1 MIALSFSCLH
11 VSRQRHA
18 MASRVKKK
26 KSATPPAP
34 QRKSRRAHGSV
45 TLQDVAQLAGVSAIT
60 ASRAINQPA
69 VVSEETR
76 ERVQRAISKTGYTP
90 NLLAGGLASSK
101 SRLVSVVVPTLT
113 GPMFMETIQ
122 ALTER
127 LAEDGYQVMIGQSGY
142 DNARED
148 ELLGAIIGRR
158 PDGIVLTGVVH
169 SAKGRVRLAGA
180 GIPVVET
187 WDFIPTPIDM
197 LVGFSHESIGP
208 EVAAFL
214 KKRGC
219 KRVAVLS
226 ADDERAVRRAKS
238 FAAAA
243 HALRI
248 AAGKTADAS
257 CEWLPALTS
266 LGVGR
271 RGFATLLERLPKV
284 DGVFCSSD
292 VVAQGVLA
300 EAQARGLRVPEDLAV
315 MGFGDL
321 AFAPDLH
328 PPLTTVRVD
337 ATAMGRIA
345 GDLIL
350 KRVAGES
357 IRQRVVD
364 VGFSILERESV

>member
-1 MIALSFSCLH
+1 
-11 VSRQRHA
+11 
-18 MASRVKKK
+18 MASRVRT
-26 KSATPPAP
+26 KSTAP
-34 QRKSRRAHGSV
+34 STSQRKARRAHGGV
-45 TLQDVAQLAGVSAIT
+45 TLQDVARLAGVSPIT
-60 ASRAINQPA
+60 ASRAINQPE
-69 VVSEETR
+69 VVSEDTR
-76 ERVQRAISKTGYTP
+76 ERVQLAIRQTGYTP
-90 NLLAGGLASSK
+90 NLLAGGLASSR
-101 SRLVSVVVPTLT
+101 SRLVAVVVPTLT

-127 LAEDGYQVMIGQSGY
+127 LAEVGYQVMIGQSGY

-148 ELLGAIIGRR
+148 ELLSAIIGRR

-208 EVAAFL
+208 EVATFFRQ
-214 KKRGC
+214 RGC

-243 HALRI
+243 YALRI
-248 AAGKTADAS
+248 AAGKTAGSS

-271 RGFATLLERLPKV
+271 RGFAALLKRLPKL

-300 EAQARGLRVPEDLAV
+300 EAQARGLRVPEDVAV

-337 ATAMGRIA
+337 ANEMGRIA
-345 GDLIL
+345 ADLIL
-350 KRVAGES
+350 KRAAGEAVS
-357 IRQRVVD
+357 KRVVD
-364 VGFSILERESV
+364 VGFSIVRRGSA

>member
-1 MIALSFSCLH
+1 MK
-11 VSRQRHA
+11 
-18 MASRVKKK
+18 SRVKTQP
-26 KSATPPAP
+26 SASPAST
-34 QRKSRRAHGSV
+34 RKSRRAHGGV
-45 TLQDVAQLAGVSAIT
+45 TLQDVARLAGVSPIT
-60 ASRAINQPA
+60 ASRAINQPD
-69 VVSEETR
+69 VVSEDAR
-76 ERVQRAISKTGYTP
+76 ERVQRAIRQTGYTP
-90 NLLAGGLASSK
+90 NLLAGSLASSR
-101 SRLVSVVVPTLT
+101 SRLVAVVVPTLT

-127 LAEDGYQVMIGQSGY
+127 LAEVGYQVIIGQSGY

-148 ELLGAIIGRR
+148 ELLNAIIGRR
-158 PDGIVLTGVVH
+158 PDGIVLTGVAH

-197 LVGFSHESIGP
+197 LVGFSHDSIGP

-214 KKRGC
+214 RQRGC

-248 AAGKTADAS
+248 TAGKTANSS

-271 RGFATLLERLPKV
+271 RGFAALFERLPKL

-315 MGFGDL
+315 VGFGDL

-337 ATAMGRIA
+337 ANEMGRIA

-357 IRQRVVD
+357 VKTRLVD
-364 VGFSILERESV
+364 VGFSIVERGSA

>member
-1 MIALSFSCLH
+1 MIALSLLTPH
-11 VSRQRHA
+11 VLYQCHA
-18 MASRVKKK
+18 MAARTQS
-26 KSATPPAP
+26 KSAESAAPP
-34 QRKSRRAHGSV
+34 RRSRRAHGGV
-45 TLQDVAQLAGVSAIT
+45 TLQDVARLAGVSPIT
-60 ASRAINQPA
+60 ASRAINQPE
-69 VVSEETR
+69 VVSEDTR
-76 ERVQRAISKTGYTP
+76 ERVQRAIRQTGYTP
-90 NLLAGGLASSK
+90 NLLAGGLASNR
-101 SRLVSVVVPTLT
+101 SRLVAVVVPTLT

-148 ELLGAIIGRR
+148 ELLNAIIGRR

-208 EVAAFL
+208 EVAAFFRQ
-214 KKRGC
+214 RGC
-219 KRVAVLS
+219 RRVAVLS

-243 HALRI
+243 LALRI

-271 RGFATLLERLPKV
+271 RGFAALLGRLPRL

-300 EAQARGLRVPEDLAV
+300 EAQARGRRVPEDIAV

-321 AFAPDLH
+321 AFAPDLY
-328 PPLTTVRVD
+328 PPLSTVRVD
-337 ATAMGRIA
+337 ATEMGRIA

-350 KRVAGES
+350 QRVAGGTLK
-357 IRQRVVD
+357 QRVVD
-364 VGFSILERESV
+364 VGFSILRRASA